1 MRRLKDG
8 TRIILNRATKHPL
21 APPSQ
26 EYVRASIILA
36 ANIIQPIAGNPN
48 QCHLTML
55 TQMDPGGFAPPSI
68 INHIC
73 TLGPIGFL
81 KNVEVVSRRKPSRA
95 VMLQKLQLIKD
106 SKGRGKTKASTDT
119 V

>member
-8 TRIILNRATKHPL
+8 TSIILNRATKHPL

-26 EYVRASIILA
+26 DFVRASIILA
-36 ANIIQPIAGNPN
+36 ANIIQPVAGNPN

-81 KNVEVVSRRKPSRA
+81 KNVEVVSKRKPSKA
-95 VMLQKLQLIKD
+95 VISQKLQLIKD
-106 SKGRGKTKASTDT
+106 SSNKKKGQKL
-119 V
+119 